1 VQTFLGA
8 LRFVEGRSVSVELMD
23 NQQHPFTSSSV
34 RWAVRLRPGA
44 TANTTDGHGDDRGD
58 HNDNND
64 DQPRSGKRRRVGPQ
78 LGEIPSSAPID
89 VNSDSD
95 DETGGG
101 AGGRLVFTYD
111 RKLSVRFESSPN
123 AWHERLAV
131 RAVVPDRHQ
140 QKLEGLGSGE
150 ELYVSRCIDDADPRE
165 VMANATL
172 ADIGRLLGLRPTM
185 ATTATTTA
193 SPLSSQDEE
202 ERFGEEVANLLVLVA
217 KVAMWDAHLTL
228 PYACAINQELA
239 DHLDCIAEADH
250 HHLTAANCADQSPP
264 PLPSPAPVP
273 SPAAAADIAAMNLWA
288 SIIGGA
294 RDGLGPVVE
303 AYLREPWPV

>member
-1 VQTFLGA
+1 
-8 LRFVEGRSVSVELMD
+8 LRFVEGHSVSVELID

-58 HNDNND
+58 HNDNDD

-95 DETGGG
+95 DSDDETRGG
-101 AGGRLVFTYD
+101 AGGKLVFTYD
-111 RKLSVRFESSPN
+111 RKISVRYRSSPN

-140 QKLEGLGSGE
+140 QLEGLDAGE
-150 ELYVSRCIDDADPRE
+150 EHELYVSQSIDDTDPRE

-172 ADIGRLLGLRPTM
+172 VDIGRLLGLRPT
-185 ATTATTTA
+185 ATTSTA
-193 SPLSSQDEE
+193 SSLSSQEE
-202 ERFGEEVANLLVLVA
+202 EEEARFGEEVANLLVMVA
-217 KVAMWDAHLTL
+217 KVAMWDAHVTL
-228 PYACAINQELA
+228 PPPCAINQELA
-239 DHLDCIAEADH
+239 DHLDCIVEADH
-250 HHLTAANCADQSPP
+250 HHVTAANCADQSPP
-264 PLPSPAPVP
+264 PLPSPAAPVP
-273 SPAAAADIAAMNLWA
+273 SPAAAADIAAVAAGPPPSVALVTA
-288 SIIGGA
+288 S
-294 RDGLGPVVE
+294 VQFVE